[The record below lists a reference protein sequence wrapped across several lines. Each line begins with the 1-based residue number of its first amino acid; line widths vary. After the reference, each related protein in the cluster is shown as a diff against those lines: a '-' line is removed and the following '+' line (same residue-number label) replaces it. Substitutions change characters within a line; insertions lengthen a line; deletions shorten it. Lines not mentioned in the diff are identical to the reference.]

1 MQNYTRSFLVIL
13 AGLSLIVFSH
23 CGDDDVTGTCA
34 GCPDDAVWSVFG
46 SEECYKT
53 IEECEAAEKG
63 DCVICN

>member
-13 AGLSLIVFSH
+13 AVLSLIIFSH

-53 IEECEAAEKG
+53 IEECEAGEKG

>member
-1 MQNYTRSFLVIL
+1 MRIYSKRFLVFL
-13 AGLSLIVFSH
+13 AVSCLIIFSH

-46 SEECYKT
+46 SDDCYET
-53 IEECEAAEKG
+53 IEECEAGEKG

>member
-1 MQNYTRSFLVIL
+1 MRKFHKSILTIL
-13 AGLSLIVFSH
+13 ALSGLMIFSH